1 MRRVIESIRRV
12 RNRLTLG
19 TQLSAVVALC
29 AAVLIVALTTSDYRR
44 QAQAVIARQ
53 AESTQT
59 ILTLEMRT
67 FDQALRELA
76 YFCIQPRNDAQLFGY
91 IQGDMPLD
99 SAADLYIK
107 NKIIGYYLSRS
118 DLRAYSLSM
127 STQGMDYRWT
137 LLSQHVRATPTDGG
151 LFESE
156 AYRGCLKSPR
166 HEYIGP
172 AENGFL
178 SYHHFIIRIQGR
190 KPVAMVSVVLDRG
203 LLDGVLLNHQSR
215 DEFLCLFN
223 AGGVLLYSGDETL
236 VSAGVGAYSAVL
248 GALGEQES
256 VSLGGEE
263 YLASSVSG
271 EYTGL
276 RMVSLTPKR
285 MITEQLR
292 AALRQS
298 LAQALLLWVL
308 CVGIFY
314 AVIRALTAPLNRLAG
329 KIKLVGKGS
338 FKESVDM
345 AGSREVAGLSESFNY
360 MTRHIDRLIEKNYL
374 AEINEK
380 TAQLVAL
387 EAQLNPHFLYNALQA
402 VATEAL
408 LVDQPAIYRMIT
420 ALSSNLR
427 YTVKGG
433 ERVRLLDEM
442 NYVGNYILLQAV
454 RMGDALAVEKR
465 VAEDTGELAVPRL
478 SVQTLVEN
486 AIEHGAAGGRETL
499 HIELSTERRDETLVI
514 RVHDD
519 GCGIPA
525 DKLSRLRE
533 RLLSPALPTKGE
545 SVGLINLSN
554 RIRIMYGARA
564 SLTVASGEGS
574 FTEVTLLLPAMPL

>member
-1 MRRVIESIRRV
+1 M
-12 RNRLTLG
+12 
-19 TQLSAVVALC
+19 
-29 AAVLIVALTTSDYRR
+29 
-44 QAQAVIARQ
+44 
-53 AESTQT
+53 
-59 ILTLEMRT
+59 
-67 FDQALRELA
+67 
-76 YFCIQPRNDAQLFGY
+76 
-91 IQGDMPLD
+91 
-99 SAADLYIK
+99 
-107 NKIIGYYLSRS
+107 
-118 DLRAYSLSM
+118 
-127 STQGMDYRWT
+127 
-137 LLSQHVRATPTDGG
+137 
-151 LFESE
+151 
-156 AYRGCLKSPR
+156 
-166 HEYIGP
+166 
-172 AENGFL
+172 
-178 SYHHFIIRIQGR
+178 
-190 KPVAMVSVVLDRG
+190 
-203 LLDGVLLNHQSR
+203 
-215 DEFLCLFN
+215 
-223 AGGVLLYSGDETL
+223 
-236 VSAGVGAYSAVL
+236 
-248 GALGEQES
+248 
-256 VSLGGEE
+256 
-263 YLASSVSG
+263 
-271 EYTGL
+271 
-276 RMVSLTPKR
+276 
-285 MITEQLR
+285 
-292 AALRQS
+292 
-298 LAQALLLWVL
+298 
-308 CVGIFY
+308 
-314 AVIRALTAPLNRLAG
+314 
-329 KIKLVGKGS
+329 
-338 FKESVDM
+338 
-345 AGSREVAGLSESFNY
+345 AGLSESFNY

-525 DKLSRLRE
+525 EKLSRLRE